1 MTAFRVPYFEIV
13 QRQDPGGFLRLT
25 LLGALDLS
33 TIARLKAYL
42 RQLKYESERVRL
54 DLSRLEFLDS
64 IGVSVLAGAL
74 IDARRDGWQLEVYDQ
89 LSRPVRKTVDLA
101 GISSCFW
108 PEPRD

>member
-1 MTAFRVPYFEIV
+1 
-13 QRQDPGGFLRLT
+13 
-25 LLGALDLS
+25 
-33 TIARLKAYL
+33 
-42 RQLKYESERVRL
+42 
-54 DLSRLEFLDS
+54 
-64 IGVSVLAGAL
+64 L